1 MYQIYHFELGHSSL
15 NKPLMEILTGRSH
28 QIPGYRCAN
37 DLGLFGAKTALTF
50 HFNVTARAT
59 KQNLKLSVLISVR
72 LE

>member
-1 MYQIYHFELGHSSL
+1 
-15 NKPLMEILTGRSH
+15 MEILTGRSH